1 MFLKW
6 KGVQSG
12 WSVDHGE
19 EEGVARST
27 SGERNSGSGTLRV
40 VGFALLM
47 AVVSHWGD
55 GRCSVK
61 ITAAAV
67 EGIHW
72 EA

>member
-1 MFLKW
+1 ME
-6 KGVQSG
+6 
-12 WSVDHGE
+12 HE
-19 EEGVARST
+19 EEKGVARSA
-27 SGERNSGSGTLRV
+27 SGERNSGSRTLRV

-47 AVVSHWGD
+47 AVVSHRGD
-55 GRCSVK
+55 GRSVK